1 MAGDQDGVQ
10 GVAVDVAIVDQYV
23 AVDRLVLGSREAVV
37 LGCRGVVDRSLAELL
52 RPGMTAEKLFDLYVT
67 FGLDPFIP
75 GEPFSAWDYAK
86 QRAAEMTA
94 PHIDSP
100 PLAPR

>member
-1 MAGDQDGVQ
+1 MYSVL
-10 GVAVDVAIVDQYV
+10 VDDNFHFWDEDERY
-23 AVDRLVLGSREAVV
+23 RLGTFPTCEDAEDA
-37 LGCRGVVDRSLAELL
+37 CRGVVDRSLAELL